1 MGQGWMSLELGGAG
15 GQHTSSSQYPE
26 QPSFSPNFKKNE
38 KLITFWFFLIQG
50 LIRRKNSEY
59 FKLLY

>member
-50 LIRRKNSEY
+50 LIS
-59 FKLLY
+59 